1 MLLHESTL
9 LCSTLFYAIL
19 FYHGVALLAKSQFI
33 GLPWLFQCLLANV
46 GDKVGEQKKLVD

>member
-19 FYHGVALLAKSQFI
+19 FYHGVALVAKSQVI

-46 GDKVGEQKKLVD
+46 GDKVGEQKFGR